1 MLTDHSSPT
10 TAGKAVSISDR
21 TDFRPKN
28 FGRNK
33 EDRELT
39 IKRLI
44 LQVDTTVSNVNTPN
58 NRTGDYG
65 GQKWWGCKKQRNPCP
80 QLETPHWARKQ
91 MQQRNPGRMQ
101 TDSTPPSTNRY
112 NRHLWTT
119 LSNSRIH
126 ILLKLTW
133 GIL

>member
-58 NRTGDYG
+58 NRTGDYTCFQVTANKYQG
-65 GQKWWGCKKQRNPCP
+65 G
-80 QLETPHWARKQ
+80 PH
-91 MQQRNPGRMQ
+91 PG
-101 TDSTPPSTNRY
+101 P
-112 NRHLWTT
+112 
-119 LSNSRIH
+119 
-126 ILLKLTW
+126 
-133 GIL
+133 